1 MTEVRPVN
9 PCQPLLLTAAMALV
23 LLAPAAKARPA
34 AQAAPVPAPARTPP
48 ITQPPG
54 ATIRA
59 EPVALYIGACDA
71 NGDAQVT
78 RAELAACTARS
89 VADIARGAPSL
100 GYIQFSDW
108 SLKWLGDRNAL
119 PSPFETDADGDN
131 RLTLA
136 EIQAQLD
143 KTFTR
148 LDRSQDGLLTRD
160 ELLTLG
166 AFGGGRGDN
175 GERDNGERGGRRGR
189 GGGRP
194 DGRQQ

>member
-1 MTEVRPVN
+1 MNESRPVN
-9 PCQPLLLTAAMALV
+9 PCRPLLLLAAM
-23 LLAPAAKARPA
+23 LLATTAHARA
-34 AQAAPVPAPARTPP
+34 DAQTAPPQAPVRTPP

-78 RAELAACTARS
+78 RAELAACTAHS
-89 VADIARGAPSL
+89 VADIAKGAASL

-119 PSPFETDADGDN
+119 PSPFETDTDGDN
-131 RLTLA
+131 RLTAA

-148 LDRSQDGLLTRD
+148 LDRNRDSALTRD

-166 AFGGGRGDN
+166 AFDGS
-175 GERDNGERGGRRGR
+175 GERDERRRRGPD
-189 GGGRP
+189 RP
-194 DGRQQ
+194 DRRQQ

>member
-1 MTEVRPVN
+1 MIESCPVH
-9 PCQPLLLTAAMALV
+9 PYQSLASMIALLLA
-23 LLAPAAKARPA
+23 LLAPTAAAPLRAQA
-34 AQAAPVPAPARTPP
+34 AQAPTARITPP

-59 EPVALYIGACDA
+59 EPVALFIGACDA

-78 RAELAACTARS
+78 RTELAACTARS
-89 VADIARGAPSL
+89 FADIARGATSL

-131 RLTLA
+131 RLVLG
-136 EIQAQLD
+136 ELQAQLD

-148 LDRSQDGLLTRD
+148 LDRNKDGVLTRD

-166 AFGGGRGDN
+166 AFGGSQGRDSDN
-175 GERDNGERGGRRGR
+175 GGGRR
-189 GGGRP
+189 
-194 DGRQQ
+194 RQSGERQ